1 MAYSGTT
8 NQTTINV
15 DQLISYAFRDAGK
28 QAEEITPE
36 YVNAAK
42 QALFYILMN
51 MSNRGVNL
59 WMLENY
65 LCGALTAQQ
74 QLIMPV
80 GTIDVREANWVYVQN
95 IQASEYLP
103 VSNTYSPAA
112 FNQNPT
118 LSTTATSAGGDKNY
132 FGVSYQGP
140 QSVFYVGWN
149 AFYDA
154 ALYSTP
160 TAIYQFALEYS
171 DDGINWHLK
180 EQFPEVS
187 MVDYQWQYYNLSITE
202 PHQYWRLRGTKTD
215 STGLPQVFTVRQ
227 IVFSTSQQVIPLARL
242 NRDDY
247 WNLPNKQF
255 PSVRSLQYWFDR
267 QIDPSMYLWPVPN
280 NPYQMFQLIIEKEIQ
295 DVGTLTDQ
303 IYVPNRW
310 IGAVQALLSH
320 KLSMQLP
327 GVDMGRVTYLEAQ
340 AAKLE
345 LDAANEE
352 RDKSPIYFQPNISY
366 YTR

>member
-1 MAYSGTT
+1 LAYSGTT
-8 NQTTINV
+8 NQTTVNV

-28 QAEEITPE
+28 QSEEITPE

-74 QLIMPV
+74 QLIMPP
-80 GTIDVREANWVYVQN
+80 GTIDVRESNWVYIVNSAASNYLPIDNPSSPSVFGQN
-95 IQASEYLP
+95 INLISTSTVGENWFGLQYQAAQP
-103 VSNTYSPAA
+103 
-112 FNQNPT
+112 
-118 LSTTATSAGGDKNY
+118 
-132 FGVSYQGP
+132 
-140 QSVFYVGWN
+140 VFYVGFN
-149 AFYDA
+149 AYA
-154 ALYSTP
+154 PSGSTV
-160 TAIYQFALEYS
+160 TYNFAYEVS
-171 DDGINWHLK
+171 NDGVTWTKIQ
-180 EQFPEVS
+180 QFPATTVS
-187 MVDYQWQYYNLSITE
+187 DKQWTYFNISTTPAYLYY
-202 PHQYWRLRGTKTD
+202 RLRE
-215 STGLPQVFTVRQ
+215 TVATTFSIRQ

-280 NPYQMFQLIIEKEIQ
+280 NDFQMFQMIIEKEIQ
-295 DVGTLTDQ
+295 DVGTLTNQ

-320 KLSMQLP
+320 KLALQLP
-327 GVDMGRVTYLEAQ
+327 GVDMARVTYLEAQ